1 MQFKEEYFPLI
12 SWDLILAASFC
23 ICLSFESLCTECFV
37 RLKSWVAVIVQCPSC
52 LSGHGEPLSLLT
64 VLDCYSA

>member
-23 ICLSFESLCTECFV
+23 VRLSFESPCTDCFV
-37 RLKSWVAVIVQCPSC
+37 RVNIWVALIVQSPSC
-52 LSGHGEPLSLLT
+52 LSGHGQLLSLLA
-64 VLDCYSA
+64 VLDCYGA